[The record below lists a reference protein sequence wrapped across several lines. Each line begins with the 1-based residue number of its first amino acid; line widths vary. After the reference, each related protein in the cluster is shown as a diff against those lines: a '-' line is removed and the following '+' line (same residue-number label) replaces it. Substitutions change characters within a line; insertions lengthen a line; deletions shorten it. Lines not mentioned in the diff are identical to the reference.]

1 MSTATAE
8 SNPRLAWLRSRG
20 TLGQLLSGRANAFGL
35 LRLLLA
41 TSVVYAH
48 VFPLAYNDEDPLWA
62 ISGHQTDVGKMAV
75 VGFFVLS
82 GFMITS
88 SGRRLGI
95 GRYSWH
101 RALRIFPGLWV
112 CVLVTALVV
121 GPVLYAHLHGSTSGY
136 WNHADGPFEYIKGT
150 ASTAL
155 ASGYDISGV
164 MRTAAQRGLIHDA
177 AFDGALW
184 SLKYELLCYV
194 IVGIFAAGGVLRRAP
209 RTVLLFTLAL
219 WSSMWANTLHAT
231 TFRGPSNESAASIRI
246 PILGGANSHYI
257 IYLTFAFMLGA
268 CFQLFRDKVPVNDLL
283 GVLSALVVLATF
295 RWGMFTVIGYPAF
308 AYLLIWLGLRLPKQ
322 VHWVGRKNDYSYGI
336 YIYGFVVEQ
345 VLCVYGAAHWGGPR
359 YFATALAVT
368 VVVAFLSWHLVE
380 RQAMRLKDWSPN
392 RPGWI
397 PGRPRR
403 RAEVPSETQAG
414 LPAADPPSSVSVGQ
428 GA

>member
-1 MSTATAE
+1 MGA
-8 SNPRLAWLRSRG
+8 
-20 TLGQLLSGRANAFGL
+20 LLSGRANAFGL
-35 LRLLLA
+35 LRLVLA

-48 VFPLAYNDEDPLWA
+48 VYPLGYNSEDPLWG

-101 RALRIFPGLWV
+101 RALRILPGLWV

-121 GPVLYAHLHGSTSGY
+121 GPLLFMHLHGTTSGY
-136 WNHADGPFEYIKGT
+136 WHHHPDGPFAYIKGMATT
-150 ASTAL
+150 AI

-164 MRTAAQRGLIHDA
+164 MRTGVQRGLLHNA

-194 IVGIFAAGGVLRRAP
+194 IVGIFAAGGALKRAP
-209 RTVLLFTLAL
+209 RTVLLATLGLYA
-219 WSSMWANTLHAT
+219 SMWANTWHAST
-231 TFRGPSNESAASIRI
+231 LRGPSNEPAVYLRV
-246 PILGGANSHYI
+246 PILGQASSHYI
-257 IYLTFAFMLGA
+257 IYLTFAFLLGG
-268 CFQLFRDKVPVNDLL
+268 CFQLFRDKIPVNDVL

-295 RWGMFTVIGYPAF
+295 RWGMFTVVGYPAF

-345 VLCVYGAAHWGGPR
+345 VLCMYGASHWGAPR
-359 YFATALAVT
+359 YFGVSLALTAA
-368 VVVAFLSWHLVE
+368 VAFLSWHLVE
-380 RQAMRLKDWSPN
+380 KQAMRLKDWSPN
-392 RPGWI
+392 RPGWT
-397 PGRPRR
+397 PGRSRR
-403 RAEVPSETQAG
+403 RAEARNGTRDETQGG
-414 LPAADPPSSVSVGQ
+414 LPAADPPSNVAVGQ